1 MSAIP
6 RPKPRV
12 GLVLGA
18 GGVLGGAWLAGGLAA
33 IARETGWDPFTADY
47 IVGTSAG
54 ALFAAL
60 TAGHVELERLVPPRL
75 APLAGVK
82 NPRDWLLGDLA
93 SEAAYQPQRVPWPLP
108 GSLGLAVSGLRDRTG
123 ISILKALSG
132 LAPQGLVSTEPIER
146 CVEQG
151 VEEPNPDGWV
161 AHPRTWIVT
170 CDYQSGERVVFG
182 REDAPPAPLAKAV
195 AASCAIPGF
204 FQPVRIGN
212 RLYVDGGLH
221 SMTNLDLLEDEDL
234 DLVVILS
241 PLSSRVAR
249 RSWNPVDQVGA
260 TIRRLA
266 AWQLD
271 REVVRLIDRGAHV
284 IVLEPLAADLEAMG
298 SNVMEASRSIDVAE
312 VALSTFS
319 EQLAR
324 PEVRELSAM
333 LPRSSASRRRAGRLG
348 ALLRR
353 AGMAAAA
360 AV

>member
-1 MSAIP
+1 M
-6 RPKPRV
+6 
-12 GLVLGA
+12 VLGA
-18 GGVLGGAWLAGGLAA
+18 GGVLGGAWMAGGLAA

-60 TAGHVELERLVPPRL
+60 TAGHVELDRMVPPRL
-75 APLAGVK
+75 APLAGIK
-82 NPRDWLLGDLA
+82 SPRDWLLDELA
-93 SEAAYQPQRVPWPLP
+93 SEGAYLPRRVPRPLP
-108 GSLGLAVSGLRDRTG
+108 GSWGLAVSGLRDRTG
-123 ISILKALSG
+123 LSLLKALSG

-146 CVEQG
+146 CVERG
-151 VEEPNPDGWV
+151 VGRLTPAGWV
-161 AHPRTWIVT
+161 SHGNTWIVA

-182 REDAPPAPLAKAV
+182 REGGPVAPLPKAV

-204 FQPVRIGN
+204 FQPVRVGD

-221 SMTNLDLLEDEDL
+221 SMSNLDLLEEEEL

-241 PLSSRVAR
+241 PLSSREAR
-249 RSWNPVDQVGA
+249 RSWNPVDQVAA
-260 TIRRLA
+260 TLRRLA

-271 REVVRLIDRGAHV
+271 REAARLIDRGTHV
-284 IVLEPLAADLEAMG
+284 MVLEPLAEDLEAMG
-298 SNVMEASRSIDVAE
+298 SNVMDARRSIDVAE
-312 VALSTFS
+312 VALSSFA
-319 EQLAR
+319 EQLAQ
-324 PEVRELSAM
+324 PEISALCEL
-333 LPRSSASRRRAGRLG
+333 LPRTSASRRRAGKLT

>member
-1 MSAIP
+1 MTALP
-6 RPKPRV
+6 RSRPRV

-60 TAGHVELERLVPPRL
+60 TAGHVELDRLVPPRL
-75 APLAGVK
+75 AHQAGVK
-82 NPRDWLLGDLA
+82 NPHNWLLQELA
-93 SEAAYQPQRVPWPLP
+93 SDAAYQPQRVPWPVP
-108 GSLGLAVSGLRDRTG
+108 GSLGLAMSGLRDRTG

-132 LAPQGLVSTEPIER
+132 LAPQGLVSTQPIER
-146 CVEQG
+146 CVEEG
-151 VEEPNPDGWV
+151 VEEAAAGGWV
-161 AHPRTWIVT
+161 DHPHTWIVT

-182 REDAPPAPLAKAV
+182 REDSPPAALAEAV

-204 FQPVRIGN
+204 FQPVRIGD

-221 SMTNLDLLEDEDL
+221 SMTNLDLLEDEEL
-234 DLVVILS
+234 DLVMILS

-249 RSWNPVDQVGA
+249 RSWNPVDQVAA
-260 TIRRLA
+260 TVRRLA

-298 SNVMEASRSIDVAE
+298 GNVMEARRSIDVAE

-324 PEVRELSAM
+324 PEVRELSAL
-333 LPRSSASRRRAGRLG
+333 LPRTSASRRRAGRLG
-348 ALLRR
+348 TLLRR